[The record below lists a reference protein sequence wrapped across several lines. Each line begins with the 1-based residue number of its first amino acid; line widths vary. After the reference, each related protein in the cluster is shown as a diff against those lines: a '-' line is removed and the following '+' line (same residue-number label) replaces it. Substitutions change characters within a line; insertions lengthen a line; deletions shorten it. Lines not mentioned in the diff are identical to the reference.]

1 MTAAPARRRTAWHDG
16 GVDELTRL
24 AVRARDGDRAA
35 LEAFVRRAQGD
46 VWRLCAYLASPA
58 DADDLTQ
65 DTFVRAVRGLPAF
78 RAESGARTWVLS
90 IARRACADHV
100 RRAVRRRRL
109 LERLGPPPVIEP
121 AATGMVDLRAVVAGL
136 DPDRREAFVLTQV
149 LGLPYDEAAEVAGC
163 PIGTIRSRVARARA
177 DLLGLLEAEGPD
189 AAGRD
194 RRAGDL
200 AP

>member
-1 MTAAPARRRTAWHDG
+1 M
-16 GVDELTRL
+16 DELTRL

-35 LEAFVRRAQGD
+35 LDAFVRQAQGE
-46 VWRLCAYLASPA
+46 VWRLCAYLASPSE
-58 DADDLTQ
+58 ADDLTQ
-65 DTFVRAVRGLPAF
+65 DTFVRAVRGLAAF

-109 LERLGPPPVIEP
+109 LERLGPPEVTEQP
-121 AATGMVDLRAVVAGL
+121 ATGMVDLRDVVAGL

-149 LGLPYDEAAEVAGC
+149 LGLPYEEAARVVGC

-177 DLLGLLEAEGPD
+177 ELLGLLEVEPAD
-189 AAGRD
+189 RDGRD
-194 RRAGDL
+194 DDRRVTGG
-200 AP
+200 